1 MKGLFISL
9 EGIEGTGKTTQ
20 ARLLAG
26 FLEAMG
32 KNVLLTEEP
41 GGTQIGRRIREVL
54 LNPEHR
60 EMGSMTELLLYNASR
75 AQHISE
81 LILPALKAGKVV
93 ITDRFSDS
101 TTAYQGYGRG
111 IDLDLLKS
119 LDNIAT
125 GGFRPDL
132 TCLLDLDAETG
143 LRRNRSANKIDRI
156 ELEEIGFHKRVKDG
170 FLKLAE
176 REPRRIR
183 VIDASGDINEIQDS
197 IREVVQGFLKGSIN
211 YIRLP

>member
-1 MKGLFISL
+1 MKGLFISF

-20 ARLLAG
+20 ARLLAEYLKARG
-26 FLEAMG
+26 QD
-32 KNVLLTEEP
+32 VLLTEEP
-41 GGTQIGRRIREVL
+41 GGTQIGKRIREVL
-54 LNPEHR
+54 LNVEHR
-60 EMGSMTELLLYNASR
+60 EMGSLTELLLYNASR
-75 AQHISE
+75 AQHIHE

-111 IDLDLLKS
+111 IDLKLLKS

-143 LRRNRSANKIDRI
+143 LRRNRGANKIDRL
-156 ELEEIGFHKRVKDG
+156 ELEEIDFHKRVKDG

-176 REPRRIR
+176 KEHGRIR
-183 VIDASGDINEIQDS
+183 VIDASGNVNDIQNR
-197 IREVVQGFLKGSIN
+197 IRETVEGFLKSSIN
-211 YIRLP
+211 